1 MTKHS
6 KALACD
12 ADHGGRTG
20 FAGAAVLRRSLGWGA
35 CALLVGALAFAAAGC
50 GGGSSGGGGTST
62 AKGLELPTSIGK
74 GEGALNLIEWPYYSD
89 PSFAK
94 KFESET
100 GCKIHRKDAGSS
112 NQMVALM
119 RAGGGGGGG
128 QWDLVS
134 ASGDAS
140 LRLIT
145 GGDVQ
150 AVNVDLIPQWK
161 NFIPIFKGPA
171 HNTVNGVHYGVSLQ
185 WGPNV
190 LLYRTDKIKTPIDNW
205 GALYDPKHKG
215 QITIPNNPIQ
225 IADAAFYLMHS
236 KADLG
241 IKDPYELNKKQ
252 FDATVALLKQQ
263 RPLVKLYWNYDTDG
277 RAAFAN
283 GDVSLGAIWPVD
295 TLALQAKN
303 VPVKEVIPA
312 DGATGWADT
321 WMLAKKAPHP
331 NCAYKWMKYVSTPQ
345 VQAKQA
351 LVFGETPVNPKAC
364 PFMNKIQAGSCAKYH
379 LNEPL
384 DYYDTIK
391 FWKTPTSQCN
401 DGKND
406 CMDYNAWQK
415 AWTEIT
421 G

>member
-1 MTKHS
+1 VLLVA
-6 KALACD
+6 ALA
-12 ADHGGRTG
+12 
-20 FAGAAVLRRSLGWGA
+20 V
-35 CALLVGALAFAAAGC
+35 VAAGC
-50 GGGSSGGGGTST
+50 GGGSKKASTTGATSN
-62 AKGLELPTSIGK
+62 LPTSIGK
-74 GEGALNLIEWPYYSD
+74 GEGALNLIEWPFYSD
-89 PSFAK
+89 KSFAT
-94 KFESET
+94 KFEKQS

-112 NQMVALM
+112 NQMVSLM

-140 LRLIT
+140 LRLIK

-150 AVNVDLIPQWK
+150 AVNVDLIPEWK

-171 HNTVNGVHYGVSLQ
+171 HNTDRGVHYGVSLQ

-190 LLYRTDKIKTPIDNW
+190 LLYNTKKLSPGPTEW
-205 GALYDPKHKG
+205 SALYDAKYKG

-236 KADLG
+236 KPNLG
-241 IKDPYELNKKQ
+241 IKDPYELTKPQ
-252 FDATVALLKQQ
+252 FDAAIALLKRQ

-295 TLALQAKN
+295 TLALQSKN

-331 NCAYKWMKYVSTPQ
+331 NCAYLWMKYVSTPQ
-345 VQAKQA
+345 VQAQQA

-384 DYYDTIK
+384 SYYNTIK
-391 FWKTPTSQCN
+391 FWKTPIADCGN
-401 DGKND
+401 GKSE

>member
-1 MTKHS
+1 MSRIKRRYLAWA
-6 KALACD
+6 AL
-12 ADHGGRTG
+12 G
-20 FAGAAVLRRSLGWGA
+20 
-35 CALLVGALAFAAAGC
+35 LLTGALAVAAAGC
-50 GGGSSGGGGTST
+50 GGGSSSSKSSNST
-62 AKGLELPTSIGK
+62 TTVGPASIGK

-89 PSFAK
+89 PSFAN
-94 KFESET
+94 KFIQQT

-112 NQMVALM
+112 NEMVALM

-140 LRLIT
+140 LRLIR
-145 GGDVQ
+145 GGDVKP
-150 AVNVDLIPQWK
+150 VNIKLIPSW
-161 NFIPIFKGPA
+161 NDFIPIFKSPA

-190 LLYRTDKIKTPIDNW
+190 LLYNKTKVKPGPTSW
-205 GALYDPKHKG
+205 AALYDPKYKG

-236 KADLG
+236 QPDLG

-252 FDATVALLKQQ
+252 FDATIALLKKQ
-263 RPLVKLYWNYDTDG
+263 RKLVKLYWNYDTDG

-283 GDVSLGAIWPVD
+283 GDVSLGAIWPAD
-295 TLALQAKN
+295 TAALQQKG
-303 VPVKEVIPA
+303 VPVKEVIPSV
-312 DGATGWADT
+312 GATGWADT

-331 NCAYKWMKYVSTPQ
+331 NCAYLWMKYVTTPKPEAQ
-345 VQAKQA
+345 QA
-351 LVFGETPVNPKAC
+351 LIFRETPVNPKAC
-364 PFMNKIQAGSCAKYH
+364 PIMDKMEAGSCAKFH

-384 DYYDTIK
+384 PYYNTIK
-391 FWKTPTSQCN
+391 FWKTPIPQCGN
-401 DGKND
+401 GKND
-406 CMDYNAWQK
+406 CMDYNAWQT
-415 AWTEIT
+415 AWTQVT